1 MSGVIMWLCTI
12 DDRRDAKPALP
23 CVINMTLGPREY
35 FIFIPKVLTEKRVFN
50 YRRWKRSIL
59 ARFFDLHETDLTRN
73 TRKLVDYHDSLKLAF
88 SSSLSRSLSK
98 LSSETIYFSCVRF
111 LSSNW
116 NERNGIKKV
125 TIFGRYIAS

>member
-1 MSGVIMWLCTI
+1 MWLCTI

-88 SSSLSRSLSK
+88 SPSLSLALCLSCPLK
-98 LSSETIYFSCVRF
+98 
-111 LSSNW
+111 
-116 NERNGIKKV
+116 
-125 TIFGRYIAS
+125 RYISLVFDFFRVIGMNETE